1 MDPRIQPQSQI
12 STAGKVVG
20 DEGAEGLHVLGQ
32 RRPPAA
38 EQSVLSALEAFM
50 SESPAKTTPRRIL
63 TGTVFGV
70 AALTALAA
78 APARAVSS
86 DPAQQQAAGQQ
97 ATAATTQ
104 RTVSTLDG
112 FAIEHLPCGIGSP
125 SDFEYE
131 WEDVVFHSRVWET
144 GPDDE
149 GATKVDLMVK
159 TLRGEGLTDLQAL
172 RTFLTEYHE
181 KDPAEWQLTAVQVGA
196 YSGYSADD
204 QLFFFVSP
212 GVAAEV
218 TIDRSR
224 FSETDLTETA
234 QGFHPEQTSNE

>member
-1 MDPRIQPQSQI
+1 
-12 STAGKVVG
+12 
-20 DEGAEGLHVLGQ
+20 
-32 RRPPAA
+32 
-38 EQSVLSALEAFM
+38 M
-50 SESPAKTTPRRIL
+50 SELLAKTTPRRIL
-63 TGTVFGV
+63 TGAVFGV

-78 APARAVSS
+78 APARAVTI
-86 DPAQQQAAGQQ
+86 DPAQQQA
-97 ATAATTQ
+97 TATTTK
-104 RTVSTLDG
+104 RAVSTLDG
-112 FAIEHLPCGIGSP
+112 FAIEFTPCGIGSP
-125 SDFEYE
+125 TDFEYE

-149 GATKVDLMVK
+149 GATKVDLTVK
-159 TLRGEGLTDLQAL
+159 TVRGEGLTDLEAL

-181 KDPAEWQLTAVQVGA
+181 KDPDEWQLTAVQVGV

-224 FSETDLTETA
+224 FSESDLTETA
-234 QGFHPEQTSNE
+234 RGFHPERAKRK

>member
-1 MDPRIQPQSQI
+1 
-12 STAGKVVG
+12 
-20 DEGAEGLHVLGQ
+20 
-32 RRPPAA
+32 
-38 EQSVLSALEAFM
+38 M
-50 SESPAKTTPRRIL
+50 SESPANTTARRIL

-70 AALTALAA
+70 AALAALAA
-78 APARAVSS
+78 TPARAVSI
-86 DPAQQQAAGQQ
+86 DPAQQAEQQ
-97 ATAATTQ
+97 ATAAITQ

-112 FAIEHLPCGIGSP
+112 FAIEYLPCGIGSP

-131 WEDVVFHSRVWET
+131 WEDVIFHSRVWET

-149 GATKVDLMVK
+149 GATKVDLTVK
-159 TLRGEGLTDLQAL
+159 TVRGEGLTDLEAL

-181 KDPAEWQLTAVQVGA
+181 KDPDEWQLTAVQVGA

-224 FSETDLTETA
+224 FSETDLTKTA
-234 QGFHPEQTSNE
+234 RGFHPERTRTR

>member
-1 MDPRIQPQSQI
+1 
-12 STAGKVVG
+12 
-20 DEGAEGLHVLGQ
+20 
-32 RRPPAA
+32 
-38 EQSVLSALEAFM
+38 M
-50 SESPAKTTPRRIL
+50 SESPAKTTARRIL
-63 TGTVFGV
+63 TGGVFGV

-78 APARAVSS
+78 APATAVTT
-86 DPAQQQAAGQQ
+86 DPAQQRTEQHAA
-97 ATAATTQ
+97 AATTK
-104 RTVSTLDG
+104 RVVSTLDG
-112 FAIEHLPCGIGSP
+112 FAVEHLPCGIGSP
-125 SDFEYE
+125 TDFEYE

-149 GATKVDLMVK
+149 GATKVDLTVK
-159 TLRGEGLTDLQAL
+159 TVRGEGLTDLEAL

-181 KDPAEWQLTAVQVGA
+181 KDPDEWQLTAVQVGA

-224 FSETDLTETA
+224 FSESDLIETA
-234 QGFHPEQTSNE
+234 RGFHPERTRRK

>member
-1 MDPRIQPQSQI
+1 M
-12 STAGKVVG
+12 
-20 DEGAEGLHVLGQ
+20 
-32 RRPPAA
+32 
-38 EQSVLSALEAFM
+38 VLSALEAFM
-50 SESPAKTTPRRIL
+50 SESPTTTTPRRIL
-63 TGTVFGV
+63 TGTVFTVFGV

-78 APARAVSS
+78 TPARAVNIG
-86 DPAQQQAAGQQ
+86 PAQQQAEQQ
-97 ATAATTQ
+97 ATAAITP

-149 GATKVDLMVK
+149 GATKVDLTVK
-159 TLRGEGLTDLQAL
+159 TVRGEGLTDLEAL

-181 KDPAEWQLTAVQVGA
+181 KDPDEWQLTAVQVGV

-212 GVAAEV
+212 GIAAEV

-224 FSETDLTETA
+224 FSETDLAETA
-234 QGFHPEQTSNE
+234 RGFHPERARRK